1 MALLYTRGVCLTTTL
16 VTISASQ
23 LPKVENDAD
32 WLPDATATWVRG
44 GGAQIPRAGSRLG
57 GTESPELTISAGL
70 VSSGDSGEPVSDLA
84 DLRRARAALSQL
96 S

>member
-44 GGAQIPRAGSRLG
+44 GGALI
-57 GTESPELTISAGL
+57 

>member
-1 MALLYTRGVCLTTTL
+1 MPIGSPMLLPNGL
-16 VTISASQ
+16 
-23 LPKVENDAD
+23 E
-32 WLPDATATWVRG
+32 
-44 GGAQIPRAGSRLG
+44 GGAQIPRAGSKLG

-84 DLRRARAALSQL
+84 DLRRAKAALSQL

>member
-1 MALLYTRGVCLTTTL
+1 MPIGSPMLLPNGL
-16 VTISASQ
+16 
-23 LPKVENDAD
+23 E
-32 WLPDATATWVRG
+32 G